1 MIQNEAALI
10 NAGLQIG
17 LYDRE
22 LVNRLRGMAR
32 VNRVPLID
40 VISRELGL
48 PRTAFY
54 LALAEAHVLPFARL
68 DQWTI
73 DTNLLSRLPPS
84 LLKRHLMAPVRDGAG
99 TLHLAVND
107 PSDHTS
113 VETARRVVGNEAPLA
128 VAEPD
133 ALAPLVAHLLGSE
146 VRELIADD
154 PVALFDRFLRD
165 ALLRRASD
173 LHVES
178 IKDGVR
184 VRFRVDG
191 RMQLCGGLLPKA
203 LGEGLISRIKVLSG
217 MDIAESRAPQDGGLI
232 YPLGDGI
239 DPVEMRVASIPA
251 KFGER
256 LTLRV
261 MKSDPGRQTLDSL
274 GMSAAM
280 VDKLRVALA
289 HPHGI
294 VLVTGPTGSGKST
307 TLYSVL
313 RELDSNTLNIL
324 TAEDPV
330 EQVMP
335 GITQV
340 QVSGKVGFAGA
351 LRSFLRHDPDV
362 ILVGEI
368 RDFDTADVA
377 LKAATTGH
385 MVLSTLHTN
394 NSVSAITRL
403 ADIGCERFL
412 IGATLHGVIAQ
423 RLVRMLCPHCRAPR
437 PADATERTL
446 LGAAEDVTATVF
458 EPRGCARCIGTG
470 YRGRIGVFEALWM
483 DAALSERVAAG
494 ANEHELTLAAKHY
507 TRLSDD
513 ARVKVLTGLTSLA
526 EARPFLQSAASLR
539 ETTEGAG

>member
-10 NAGLQIG
+10 NAGLQIE

-32 VNRVPLID
+32 VNRQALLD

-54 LALAEAHVLPFARL
+54 LALAEVHGLPFARL
-68 DQWTI
+68 DVWSIETG
-73 DTNLLSRLPPS
+73 LLTRLPPS
-84 LLKRHLMAPVRDGAG
+84 LLKRHLMAPVRDTAHR
-99 TLHLAVND
+99 LHLAVND
-107 PSDHTS
+107 PSDHAS
-113 VETARRVVGNEAPLA
+113 IETARRIVGADTPLA
-128 VAEPD
+128 IAEPD
-133 ALAPLVAHLLGSE
+133 TLAPLVAHLLGSD
-146 VRELIADD
+146 VRELIAED
-154 PVALFDRFLRD
+154 PVALFDRLVRD

-178 IKDGVR
+178 IKEGVR
-184 VRFRVDG
+184 VRVRVDG
-191 RMQLCGGLLPKA
+191 RMQACGGILPKI
-203 LGEGLISRIKVLSG
+203 LGDGLISRVKVLSG
-217 MDIAESRAPQDGGLI
+217 MDIAESRAPQDGSLV
-232 YPLGDGI
+232 YPLGDGLE
-239 DPVEMRVASIPA
+239 PVEMRVATVPA

-261 MKSDPGRQTLDSL
+261 MKSDPGRQSLDSL
-274 GMSAAM
+274 GMPGDMTAR
-280 VDKLRVALA
+280 LREALQ

-313 RELDSNTLNIL
+313 REMDSDALNIL
-324 TAEDPV
+324 TAEDPI
-330 EQVMP
+330 EQIMP

-340 QVSGKVGFAGA
+340 QVGGKVGFADA

-412 IGATLHGVIAQ
+412 VGATLHGVIAQ
-423 RLVRMLCPHCRAPR
+423 RLVRMLCQHCRAPR
-437 PADATERTL
+437 EAGPDERAL
-446 LGAAEDVTATVF
+446 LQLSPDVAGVIH

-470 YRGRIGVFEALWM
+470 YRGRIGLFEALWM
-483 DAALSERVAAG
+483 DDALSEQIANG
-494 ANEHELTLAAKHY
+494 ANEHALAQSAQHY
-507 TRLSDD
+507 QRLAED
-513 ARVKVLTGLTSLA
+513 ARRKVLDGMTSLA
-526 EARPFLQSAASLR
+526 EARPYLGRVAHGVKDAQ
-539 ETTEGAG
+539 